1 MDMASGV
8 DLCDAFVCRARAGYG
23 RDTGGARA
31 LQTMNII
38 IIVITRSHCSPL
50 HCSSPAMS
58 DQESGALASPTG
70 GALQGRALLSMLQ
83 DGDPP
88 QRASASEPQPLSR
101 DEMALWSMQER
112 EDAEIGADALNAATF
127 GADAGQGWSFEEN
140 LAANRGLSPPG
151 ADGQGAEQ
159 SPGGPG
165 REVQAWLQAAG
176 QQLATAEDAAKR
188 ACAALAEVRA
198 SEADLTQRLAQMEAV
213 AALGAEPGG
222 REELRQAERT
232 EDPSAASGL
241 SPAGGYWMV
250 VEQPGPSD
258 ELDDLT
264 SSLGASEPDRP
275 RQPREAP
282 RPRAAMPRRQGSLT
296 AAALAAAGPR
306 AEQERL
312 LWSHFYPIVY
322 AALCEEALED
332 EAHLRDRLL
341 QLPWTRLLEAMRT

>member
-222 REELRQAERT
+222 REELRQADRT

-241 SPAGGYWMV
+241 PLTGASTPGPVECGGGVQQLSNMDAAGYCVPPPEV
-250 VEQPGPSD
+250 VEWAFRT
-258 ELDDLT
+258 EEEAATADLT
-264 SSLGASEPDRP
+264 D
-275 RQPREAP
+275 
-282 RPRAAMPRRQGSLT
+282 
-296 AAALAAAGPR
+296 AALAAAGPR

>member
-23 RDTGGARA
+23 RDTGGPRA

-50 HCSSPAMS
+50 HFSSPAMS

-101 DEMALWSMQER
+101 DETAPSSLQVR
-112 EDAEIGADALNAATF
+112 EDAEIGADALTAETF
-127 GADAGQGWSFEEN
+127 GADAGQGWSFEESF
-140 LAANRGLSPPG
+140 AANRGQSPPRIG
-151 ADGQGAEQ
+151 RWADGQGSEQ

-165 REVQAWLQAAG
+165 HHDRHAGASTPSELRRRVDELEAERERLLYRV
-176 QQLATAEDAAKR
+176 ATAEDAAKR

-198 SEADLTQRLAQMEAV
+198 SEPDLTQRLAQMEAV

-222 REELRQAERT
+222 REELRQADRT

-241 SPAGGYWMV
+241 PLTGAST
-250 VEQPGPSD
+250 PGPVEWGYNS
-258 ELDDLT
+258 
-264 SSLGASEPDRP
+264 
-275 RQPREAP
+275 
-282 RPRAAMPRRQGSLT
+282 
-296 AAALAAAGPR
+296 
-306 AEQERL
+306 
-312 LWSHFYPIVY
+312 YPIWTPP
-322 AALCEEALED
+322 D
-332 EAHLRDRLL
+332 SPSHHRRL
-341 QLPWTRLLEAMRT
+341 